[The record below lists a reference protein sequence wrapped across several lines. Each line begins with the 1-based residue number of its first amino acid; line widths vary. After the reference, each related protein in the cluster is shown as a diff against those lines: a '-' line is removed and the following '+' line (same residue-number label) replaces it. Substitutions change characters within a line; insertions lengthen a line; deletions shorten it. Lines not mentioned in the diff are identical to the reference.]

1 MKSVA
6 QNRWLWIL
14 CLVALMLPAISLAEP
29 ASEERC
35 AYVNLNVNIE
45 GCPFERGW
53 VLYNKC
59 TDRAVSATVRV
70 TMTKGTKKDSWIKVY
85 SLAPGEKIFLFCRK
99 YDGSAGGFP
108 TYYKAALVGET
119 KN

>member
-1 MKSVA
+1 M
-6 QNRWLWIL
+6 
-14 CLVALMLPAISLAEP
+14 CLVVFLLPAISFAGP
-29 ASEERC
+29 C
-35 AYVNLNVNIE
+35 AYLKLRGDME
-45 GCPFERGW
+45 GCSLHQGY

-59 TDRAVSATVRV
+59 KNHAVSATVRV
-70 TMTKGTKKDSWIKVY
+70 TMTKGTKKDSWTKVY

-99 YDGSAGGFP
+99 YDGATGESP